1 MPSLFR
7 SFLCALLLCCAVAGV
22 ALAAAPAAKEETV
35 QTQEAMEKAKKLADT
50 LIPKDPANAEAKAH
64 MEQEKK
70 KEQGQAVLP
79 VPESVTPKAAASGK
93 KVIYGDII
101 IHK

>member
-1 MPSLFR
+1 MHYTIRIVL
-7 SFLCALLLCCAVAGV
+7 LGLLLCCVSTAIC
-22 ALAAAPAAKEETV
+22 LAAAPAAKEETM
-35 QTQEAMEKAKKLADT
+35 QSQEAMEKARKLADSV
-50 LIPKDPANAEAKAH
+50 LPPSAANAEAKAH

-79 VPESVTPKAAASGK
+79 LPESVPPKAAASGK